1 MKLYAPKTQSEA
13 NNYVGCKVKMKV
25 NSPSNK
31 VKMGD
36 VLTIDKIGWGNPCY
50 YYMEEVGN
58 GKYFTWIQFE
68 ILPIDEKFL
77 KNELVRLTERKRT
90 INDEMNSV
98 RGKLE
103 YLKETGQK
111 EFDEVEYKSFV
122 IIRAVRGDKKM
133 GDLQLAKLVAQ
144 IVND

>member
-13 NNYVGCKVKMKV
+13 NSYIGCKVKMKV

-31 VKMGD
+31 VRMGD
-36 VLTIDKIGWGNPCY
+36 VLTINKISWGNPCY
-50 YYMEEVGN
+50 YYTEEVG
-58 GKYFTWIQFE
+58 GKYFTWTQFE

-111 EFDEVEYKSFV
+111 EFDEVEYKSFA

-133 GDLQLAKLVAQ
+133 GDLELAKLVAQ